1 MADIWWKMIFLH
13 SKALK
18 KGRGGGWW
26 QTWSFSLIE
35 KFSVN
40 HWRMAPLTTAVWSRK
55 WTKLKSVCLLED
67 GLKHSIKV
75 QRSTEVKRCY
85 NNWELSLAEIHCIQ
99 TCFVGSG
106 STTEFNSFYLWGCK
120 TNKRRSEVRGGEGR
134 ACLLAWSSLASHPL
148 ASCQLCCPSPSL
160 SPLRQT
166 GCQCRGS
173 QHAPQN
179 KHTHCQFLLSPY
191 LSICR
196 LSVSQV

>member
-1 MADIWWKMIFLH
+1 MEGEEKKKELAADLVFLPHWKVFCESLTHGPTYHRCLI
-13 SKALK
+13 K
-18 KGRGGGWW
+18 KMNK
-26 QTWSFSLIE
+26 T
-35 KFSVN
+35 
-40 HWRMAPLTTAVWSRK
+40 
-55 WTKLKSVCLLED
+55 SVCLLGD
-67 GLKHSIKV
+67 GLKHSVKV
-75 QRSTEVKRCY
+75 LKQCY
-85 NNWELSLAEIHCIQ
+85 INWELSLVEIQACS
-99 TCFVGSG
+99 VGSG
-106 STTEFNSFYLWGCK
+106 STIEFTLFYLWGCK